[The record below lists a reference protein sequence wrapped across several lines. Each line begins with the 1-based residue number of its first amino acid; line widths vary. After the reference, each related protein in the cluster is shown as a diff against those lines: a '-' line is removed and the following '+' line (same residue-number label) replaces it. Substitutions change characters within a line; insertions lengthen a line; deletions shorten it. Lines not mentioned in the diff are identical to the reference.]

1 MKRDFVAHLSNCA
14 TINKIDKIP
23 SYASQF
29 RKEWLC
35 IRGINIE
42 CKRFYDKM
50 NDLRLVKYNFFNDYN
65 ELEIFSL
72 SRSKNLMRIFKRF
85 LKAVK
90 RKWNISNFEIEE
102 DDVNYIDFLE
112 NELDDFLDLFCD
124 EHSGIFNK
132 EKYDNDDSGFRE
144 FYDVFYEFKNSLN
157 IKYVKYV
164 KYDSISESD
173 IDSFFKSI
181 NDTFSDSED

>member
-1 MKRDFVAHLSNCA
+1 MSVVMKKDFVAHLSIHPN
-14 TINKIDKIP
+14 IKENDKIP
-23 SYASQF
+23 PYASQF
-29 RKEWLC
+29 RKEWLF

-50 NDLRLVKYNFFNDYN
+50 NDLRLIKYNFFNDYN

-72 SRSKNLMRIFKRF
+72 SKSKNLLNLFKRF
-85 LKAVK
+85 LKAAK
-90 RKWNISNFEIEE
+90 RERIQDISNFEIEE

-144 FYDVFYEFKNSLN
+144 F
-157 IKYVKYV
+157 
-164 KYDSISESD
+164 
-173 IDSFFKSI
+173 
-181 NDTFSDSED
+181 